1 MGYKRATN
9 KMKIKYLLGAALCCA
24 LLVACQTND
33 PDKNTGNDN
42 KTNNEVMEVL
52 NDLVDGIGYI
62 VDTKTLEN
70 GSIVMTDDKGNTI
83 TKDKDGNITIVTK
96 EGETILIDN
105 SIKEDSSAAKDK
117 WYNST
122 WKSSAVNTPQEDQ
135 PDMNYRKKQ
144 FVENLRELGFVI
156 EEVKVNKDSTVITN
170 DNSDEYTIHFRNTTA
185 SLKIESTSTQYTD
198 NRTYHY
204 TRYDVMQ
211 KEIGEGETR
220 YRFEISKNEW
230 DYFEA
235 NLYED
240 FYEYNNESETYMRMY
255 SRQIDGVELENDDA
269 IYSYEGCD
277 TNSTKE
283 EVLSKDINTTYFNYH
298 RLSETQI
305 AASNNSVSYILNE
318 RANQDTPE
326 LEVRDLQGNRLISF
340 GLVSL

>member
-1 MGYKRATN
+1 
-9 KMKIKYLLGAALCCA
+9 MKTKYLIVAALCCIVM
-24 LLVACQTND
+24 VACQSND
-33 PDKNTGNDN
+33 PDKNTGNNN
-42 KTNNEVMEVL
+42 KTNNEVIDGL
-52 NDLVDGIGYI
+52 NDLIDGIGNV
-62 VDTKTLEN
+62 VDTKTLED
-70 GSIVMTDDKGNTI
+70 GSTVMTDDKGNII

-105 SIKEDSSAAKDK
+105 SIKEDPSAAKDK

-122 WKSSAVNTPQEDQ
+122 WKSAKYNEPIQPE
-135 PDMNYRKKQ
+135 PDMNYRKRQ
-144 FVENLRELGFVI
+144 FVATLKEYGFVV
-156 EEVKVNKDSTVITN
+156 EEVKVNKDSTVKTN
-170 DNSDEYTIHFRNTTA
+170 ENSDEYTIHFRNTTA
-185 SLKIESTSTQYTD
+185 SLKIESTSTQHTD

-240 FYEYNNESETYMRMY
+240 FYEYNNESETYMRVY
-255 SRQIDGVELENDDA
+255 SRQIDGVGLENDDA

-326 LEVRDLQGNRLISF
+326 LEVRDLQGNRLISL